1 MNAVKDLCVISVSSV
16 SQWWTMLGK
25 RSPQS
30 HSAAQLTP
38 IIALVIL
45 ACAVTSSAQTR
56 NRQVAEREYPKEIRG
71 YKLER
76 RTVEPKRQ
84 NSKTADSDRDDD
96 EIIKFGEPS
105 VVSITPLGVTLEIP
119 IVVAPVK
126 QKGQVDFLTF
136 YDMTIN
142 GTRVEVDDYNESFDL
157 PTEQAL
163 TLRRPIT
170 VFVAIPN
177 ALAGAVRDLASPQ
190 ETWPVTGVVYVFGQF
205 KKSLFKFKRVV
216 PVELNLQMRN
226 PLRSN
231 H

>member
-1 MNAVKDLCVISVSSV
+1 
-16 SQWWTMLGK
+16 MLGK

-45 ACAVTSSAQTR
+45 ACAGTSSAQTR

-84 NSKTADSDRDDD
+84 NSKTADSDRDD

-119 IVVAPVK
+119 IVVAP
-126 QKGQVDFLTF
+126 
-136 YDMTIN
+136 
-142 GTRVEVDDYNESFDL
+142 
-157 PTEQAL
+157 
-163 TLRRPIT
+163 
-170 VFVAIPN
+170 
-177 ALAGAVRDLASPQ
+177 
-190 ETWPVTGVVYVFGQF
+190 
-205 KKSLFKFKRVV
+205 
-216 PVELNLQMRN
+216 
-226 PLRSN
+226 
-231 H
+231 